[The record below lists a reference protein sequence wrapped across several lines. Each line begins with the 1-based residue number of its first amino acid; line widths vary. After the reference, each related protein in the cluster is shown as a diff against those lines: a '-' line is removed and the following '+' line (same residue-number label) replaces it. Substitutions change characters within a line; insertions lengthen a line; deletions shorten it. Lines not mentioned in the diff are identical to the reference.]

1 MRPSS
6 ALSPSPPRFDAG
18 GATRQLEDRPG
29 PGWPDAEPPDDGT
42 VRRAGTGGRR
52 PAPSLVTPE
61 ARPDAMAARR
71 VVGAAAASTA
81 GWSEEAAWVARARAG
96 DQDAFAEL
104 FTRYERRIYAFV
116 YRMMGNPEDAGDLT
130 QETFLK
136 AYRALGRVPSGRDEA
151 LNVNAW
157 LHRIAANACL
167 DVLRRRQLIR
177 WVPWELAKHDRPS
190 RRREDDPEDALLG
203 EQARGGVRRALA
215 AMSPRSRQALVLREC
230 AGLSCEEIG
239 AIMGASRQAVKS
251 LLFRSREEFRRC
263 YARIAD
269 GASR

>member
-1 MRPSS
+1 MRSS
-6 ALSPSPPRFDAG
+6 GTLSPNPRRLDAG
-18 GATRQLEDRPG
+18 VAARAPEDRLSP
-29 PGWPDAEPPDDGT
+29 
-42 VRRAGTGGRR
+42 
-52 PAPSLVTPE
+52 
-61 ARPDAMAARR
+61 ARPDVGPPAAE
-71 VVGAAAASTA
+71 AAPPTGPGSAYPASSIPTSEAGHDPTSCQVAGVAAVSTA
-81 GWSEEAAWVARARAG
+81 GSPEEAAWVARARAG
-96 DQDAFAEL
+96 DQAAFAEL
-104 FTRYERRIYAFV
+104 YARYERRIYSFA
-116 YRMMGNPEDAGDLT
+116 YRMMGNPEDACDLT

-136 AYRALGRVPSGRDEA
+136 AYRALSNTDED
-151 LNVNAW
+151 LHLNAW

-190 RRREDDPEDALLG
+190 RRREDDPEGMLLG
-203 EQARGGVRRALA
+203 EQARGGVRQALA

-263 YARIAD
+263 YARTA
-269 GASR
+269 GRTAP